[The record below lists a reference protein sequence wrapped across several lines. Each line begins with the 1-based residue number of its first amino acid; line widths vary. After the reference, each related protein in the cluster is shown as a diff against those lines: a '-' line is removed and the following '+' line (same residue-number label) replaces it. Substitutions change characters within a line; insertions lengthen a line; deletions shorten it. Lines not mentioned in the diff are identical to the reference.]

1 MVLALTGAAAFAQVN
16 RNELRQLQ
24 NFLNQP
30 AEHAATNAQALNI
43 TNLNDP
49 STWEGVTVVGLS
61 LLHISEP
68 T

>member
-1 MVLALTGAAAFAQVN
+1 MKKVALFMALALVGTAASAGVN
-16 RNELRQLQ
+16 RSELRQLQ

-49 STWEGVTVVGLS
+49 TT
-61 LLHISEP
+61 
-68 T
+68 